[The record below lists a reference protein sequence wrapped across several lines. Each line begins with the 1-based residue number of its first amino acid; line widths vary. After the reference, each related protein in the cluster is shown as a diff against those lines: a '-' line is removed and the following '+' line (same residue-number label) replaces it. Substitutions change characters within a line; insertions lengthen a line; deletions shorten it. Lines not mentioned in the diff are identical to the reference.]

1 MIENHSLVNEL
12 PELKDQIHELKINNR
27 HFKSLFEQ
35 YHTVDKEIHR
45 IEEGVEVSSDEYIE
59 EKKKVRLNLKDE
71 LFKMLKVA
79 ESDATA

>member
-12 PELKDQIHELKINNR
+12 PELKDHIHELKINNR
-27 HFKSLFEQ
+27 HFKSLFDQ
-35 YHTVDKEIHR
+35 YHNVDKEIHR

-79 ESDATA
+79 ESGATA